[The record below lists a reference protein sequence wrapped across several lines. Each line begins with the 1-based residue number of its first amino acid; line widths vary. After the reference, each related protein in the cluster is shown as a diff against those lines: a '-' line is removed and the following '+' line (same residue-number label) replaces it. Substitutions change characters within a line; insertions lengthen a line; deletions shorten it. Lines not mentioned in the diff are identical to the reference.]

1 MASTE
6 QHLAAALRLNKTY
19 FNYEGNDLKEYL
31 IGALACDAPKLK
43 KNTGEQKKLANNIKK
58 ISTPSDQERK
68 AGRAYTHF
76 LRPSVNKSK
85 KDTFIDEEIAEKY
98 GYEAVDDRADSPVC
112 YEQFC
117 PMLDYFKDKYS
128 NYMDEPFMNG
138 YLVHLVTDDVYF
150 SQVIPAIVEK
160 NRGEIDSYI
169 ENTFKN
175 DGYQK
180 KPYLSNGEYLK
191 WSHTTMYQQYG
202 YYNILALLETY
213 KDMPN
218 LYELS
223 TYLKNW
229 EKSNRKFKPSMIEEL
244 NDTNSITDFLENSN
258 NSAKEIVK
266 HKEEL
271 TNSNII
277 NANISFK
284 GIWPYD
290 LFLDFLDE
298 TESEVL
304 DNVSAKKR
312 K

>member
-1 MASTE
+1 
-6 QHLAAALRLNKTY
+6 
-19 FNYEGNDLKEYL
+19 
-31 IGALACDAPKLK
+31 
-43 KNTGEQKKLANNIKK
+43 
-58 ISTPSDQERK
+58 
-68 AGRAYTHF
+68 
-76 LRPSVNKSK
+76 
-85 KDTFIDEEIAEKY
+85 
-98 GYEAVDDRADSPVC
+98 
-112 YEQFC
+112 
-117 PMLDYFKDKYS
+117 
-128 NYMDEPFMNG
+128 
-138 YLVHLVTDDVYF
+138 
-150 SQVIPAIVEK
+150 
-160 NRGEIDSYI
+160 
-169 ENTFKN
+169 
-175 DGYQK
+175 
-180 KPYLSNGEYLK
+180 
-191 WSHTTMYQQYG
+191 MYQQYG
-202 YYNILALLETY
+202 YYNTLALLETY

-304 DNVSAKKR
+304 DNVSTKKR